1 MKNEPAGPLLCFAA
15 ASAAAAAAASAAN
28 FAAPNAE
35 EVGGAGRDASTAE
48 VGETSAPLPSA
59 RETVS

>member
-1 MKNEPAGPLLCFAA
+1 LLCFAA

-35 EVGGAGRDASTAE
+35 EVEGAGRDASTAE
-48 VGETSAPLPSA
+48 VGETPLPSA
-59 RETVS
+59 RDTVS

>member
-1 MKNEPAGPLLCFAA
+1 MSRPGPC
-15 ASAAAAAAASAAN
+15 SALQQHQTAAAAAASAAN
-28 FAAPNAE
+28 FAAPNAD

-48 VGETSAPLPSA
+48 VGETPAPLPSA